1 MKTAASN
8 FVIGVSALAVIAI
21 AFAGLLGYRRIH
33 GVQSR
38 GPLRIV
44 FEGGSASGLV
54 KGGAVNFDGVQ
65 VGEITSL
72 KLQSPRRIVAMVR
85 LDNSAPVRKDTA
97 VGLEFQGLTGIA
109 AIALTG
115 GAPAAAA
122 VPLDEDGV
130 PTLTADLTDTQSIRD
145 TLHNVDRV
153 LVDNREAL
161 KDALLGFDTYT
172 ASLAGKGDE
181 IDNLLRRAD
190 GAFDSFER
198 GIGRIDAIVPG
209 LADGRDGVLF
219 QKLQSIRELA
229 ESLRKRSAVF
239 MEDGRRTLL
248 DISNGANQFDR
259 KFEPEG
265 AIRAAPPPPPPRA
278 NRTAR
283 PRAASPA
290 ASR

>member
-1 MKTAASN
+1 MKMAASN
-8 FVIGVSALAVIAI
+8 FVIGVSTLAVIAI
-21 AFAGLLGYRRIH
+21 AFAALLGYRRIH
-33 GVQSR
+33 SVHSR

-97 VGLEFQGLTGIA
+97 VGLESQGLTGVA

-115 GAPAAAA
+115 GAQAAAP

-130 PTLTADLTDTQSIRD
+130 PTLTADLTETQSIRD

-153 LVDNREAL
+153 LVDNRDAM
-161 KDALLGFDTYT
+161 KDALLGFETYT
-172 ASLAGKGDE
+172 ASLAAKGDE
-181 IDNLLRRAD
+181 IDSVLRRAD
-190 GAFDSFER
+190 GTFDSFDR

-209 LADGRDGVLF
+209 LADGRDGALF

-229 ESLRKRSAVF
+229 QSFRKRSAVF

-265 AIRAAPPPPPPRA
+265 AVRTAPPPRPPRVR
-278 NRTAR
+278 RTAG
-283 PRAASPA
+283 PRTASPA